1 MLQSLSSPC
10 DLHAEIS
17 WRTVLCRTERPAKGE
32 VQRGDAKA
40 GRPSIGVD
48 FGDAL
53 CIFSVGNF
61 GDALCIFSFGRSHSK
76 RFSPV
81 NEKYDLN

>member
-1 MLQSLSSPC
+1 
-10 DLHAEIS
+10 
-17 WRTVLCRTERPAKGE
+17 
-32 VQRGDAKA
+32 
-40 GRPSIGVD
+40 
-48 FGDAL
+48 
-53 CIFSVGNF
+53 VGNF